1 MNDWRFALIEVLQG
15 RNDLAD
21 DGFGLALGDDLVLL
35 QEEVEVVALAVLQNG
50 AETGRKQGQRHT
62 DEGEQN
68 KKTETLHA
76 RRGRQVRVEFIDVI
90 SRHGISR
97 SACLQWAMA

>member
-15 RNDLAD
+15 RDDLAD

-62 DEGEQN
+62 DEEEQN
-68 KKTETLHA
+68 KKQ
-76 RRGRQVRVEFIDVI
+76 RRFT
-90 SRHGISR
+90 HGEAGKCAWS
-97 SACLQWAMA
+97 LLM